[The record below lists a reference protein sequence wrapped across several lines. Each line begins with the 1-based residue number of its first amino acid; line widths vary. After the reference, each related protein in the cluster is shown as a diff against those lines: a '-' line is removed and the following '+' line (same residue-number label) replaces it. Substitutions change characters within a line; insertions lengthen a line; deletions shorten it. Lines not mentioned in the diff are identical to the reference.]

1 MPIIPPDKY
10 NIGVP
15 QVFSGP
21 RALFKIGPN
30 PIGYASDVNG
40 EETIQ
45 YEPVDCLDLLEVK
58 EHVPVAYRCSL
69 TARVFRVIGQSVKA
83 LGIFPKLSD
92 VITSSSLTAT
102 ISDAKPIE
110 GVEKSMAYFTGVRC
124 SGHTWDTNA
133 RGLVSDNVNFVAIR
147 VEDETEHGI

>member
-1 MPIIPPDKY
+1 MPLNIPDQP
-10 NIGVP
+10 NLQTP

-21 RALFKIGPN
+21 RALFKIGSTPVA
-30 PIGYASDVNG
+30 YAQNVNG

-69 TARVFRVIGQSVKA
+69 NAQVFRVIGQSVKA
-83 LGIFPKLSD
+83 LGIFPKLQD

-102 ISDAKPIE
+102 IMDQKPVE
-110 GVEKSMAYFTGVRC
+110 GGARSVAFFTGVRA

-133 RGLVSDNVNFVAIR
+133 RGLVSDNITFVAIR
-147 VEDETEHGI
+147 VEDETEH